1 MIQTSTV
8 NVSDV
13 TYNGFHGTSKNE
25 QAITFDCVT
34 LGCVNIVMNQINI
47 TSAIPNK
54 ETQASCSNVNGTSS
68 GTAPQVPCLQI
79 Y

>member
-1 MIQTSTV
+1 M
-8 NVSDV
+8 

-25 QAITFDCVT
+25 QAITFDCAT
-34 LGCVNIVMNQINI
+34 LGCANIVMNQINI

-54 ETQASCSNVNGTSS
+54 ETQASCSNVNGTSRA
-68 GTAPQVPCLQI
+68 TAPQVPCLQK